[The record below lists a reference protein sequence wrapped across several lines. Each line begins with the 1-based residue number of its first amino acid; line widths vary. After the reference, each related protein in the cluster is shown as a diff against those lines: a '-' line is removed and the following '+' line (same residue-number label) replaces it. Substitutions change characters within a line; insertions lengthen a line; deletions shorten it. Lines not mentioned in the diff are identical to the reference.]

1 MPIEDKQLRRRA
13 ERVVH
18 RHPLDISRLSI
29 RASGDTIHLEG
40 RIRLMRGSAGA
51 KGSDIDKVM
60 LAIEEEMRGIPLV
73 RNVVTTMLTRE
84 R

>member
-18 RHPLDISRLSI
+18 RHPLDISRLHI

-51 KGSDIDKVM
+51 KDSDINNVM
-60 LAIEEEMRGIPLV
+60 LAIEEEMRGIPTV
-73 RNVVTTMLTRE
+73 RNVVMTMLVLDR
-84 R
+84 